1 MGKNKLGVRAYRTM
15 QRLYDKGTRVEAVS
29 VYGVPTG
36 EKGNVICVQET
47 GDIKVLF
54 DKAGEVTVHYPTDVV
69 RFVHYGSECYL
80 RMKRDGEDAECK
92 ADCSKCGWNPAVDE
106 RRKEKIAVGG
116 LSPIKKGIRGLK
128 LRSEDNLS

>member
-15 QRLYDKGTRVEAVS
+15 LRLYDKGTRVEAVS
-29 VYGVPTG
+29 VYGVNTG
-36 EKGNVICVQET
+36 EKGNVISVQET
-47 GDIKVLF
+47 GDIKVNF

-92 ADCSKCGWNPAVDE
+92 ADCTKCGWNPRVDDA
-106 RRKEKIAVGG
+106 RKKKIATVG
-116 LSPIKKGIRGLK
+116 LVRVKRGIRGLVLHSK
-128 LRSEDNLS
+128 DNLA